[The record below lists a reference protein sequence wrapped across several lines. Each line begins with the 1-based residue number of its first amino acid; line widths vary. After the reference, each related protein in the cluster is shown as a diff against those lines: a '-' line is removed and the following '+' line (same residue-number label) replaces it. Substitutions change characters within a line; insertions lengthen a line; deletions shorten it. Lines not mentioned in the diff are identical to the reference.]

1 MYPGTENPATGIL
14 DANTNGF
21 LNGNCEDYVIKPGS
35 RINRYGDNGNA
46 QFFSPDGIT
55 WEQRALPPGTDE
67 KPYIELEVLKD
78 LPCSRGEIAP
88 WFDQIGGGIQYYT
101 NKKIEAITG
110 EMVDATLENLIANKY
125 VRIIQE

>member
-1 MYPGTENPATGIL
+1 MKNPVTGVV
-14 DANTNGF
+14 DVNTNGF
-21 LNGNCEDYVIKPGS
+21 LNGFSEPYVIEAGS
-35 RINRYGDNGNA
+35 KINRYGDNGNA

-55 WEQRALPPGTDE
+55 WEQRALPPGSEE
-67 KPYIELEVLKD
+67 KIYIELEVLKD

-88 WFDQIGGGIQYYT
+88 WFDQIGGGTQYYT
-101 NKKIEAITG
+101 DIKVESLTG